1 MWKKVD
7 LVNERD
13 FIFHEVLEECKR
25 AVPGARL
32 PYTTRNKLE
41 KLPLE
46 VRRDIVNRVKL
57 GCSPLFIA
65 CKKGRAEI
73 VEYLITVCAADI
85 ELSGIYE
92 VQDDRFVKHDNYDH
106 YQMILITL
114 YHSQVY
120 TCSNTSLVCSCFWQ
134 TTCSRNF
141 IKTWS

>member
-1 MWKKVD
+1 MTFKMWKKVD

-32 PYTTRNKLE
+32 PHTTRNKLE

-73 VEYLITVCAADI
+73 VEYLITVCSADI

-92 VQDDRFVKHDNYDH
+92 VQEDRFVKAEY
-106 YQMILITL
+106 
-114 YHSQVY
+114 
-120 TCSNTSLVCSCFWQ
+120 
-134 TTCSRNF
+134 RNW
-141 IKTWS
+141 K